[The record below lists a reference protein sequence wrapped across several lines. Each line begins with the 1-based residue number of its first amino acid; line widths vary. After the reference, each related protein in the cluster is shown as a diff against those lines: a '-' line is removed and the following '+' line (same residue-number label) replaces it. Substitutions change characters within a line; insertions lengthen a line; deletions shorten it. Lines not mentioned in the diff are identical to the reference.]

1 MMKTTLIL
9 YGVLIFYI
17 LGSFGKI
24 PKYAMN
30 LIWSFSAGG
39 CLFLSIGLF
48 LNNYQL
54 IKGGLFI
61 IIILALLLMHT
72 LLIKHHLFKERQDEK
87 INPKQ

>member
-1 MMKTTLIL
+1 MMKATLIL

-24 PKYAMN
+24 PRYAMN
-30 LIWSFSAGG
+30 LVWSFSMGG

-54 IKGGLFI
+54 IKGGLFMI
-61 IIILALLLMHT
+61 TILALLLMHT
-72 LLIKHHLFKERQDEK
+72 ILTKYHLFKERKDEK